1 MAGSKSRLK
10 SNQHLTL
17 VAGEDTTSIFDSD
30 VTVLNGKGEAM
41 TRLSWSN
48 TNLAVVRSLRRR
60 VPGQEG
66 RDAAGSAGGSAGSA
80 GGAGGE
86 GGEEKGNELDTPWP
100 TAGEE
105 LLDDRQ
111 NTNKKPKNKDYA
123 FTHFDV
129 TQAGEFDMTFSVMSD
144 QQVR

>member
-41 TRLSWSN
+41 TRLPRSN

-66 RDAAGSAGGSAGSA
+66 RDAA

-129 TQAGEFDMTFSVMSD
+129 TQAGEFDMTFSVMSG
-144 QQVR
+144 QQVRCVRCVR